1 MTVALYKKMR
11 EEHRFSSVFGLAMQ
25 LKADA
30 MEAEAF
36 LKNKVKSEK

>member
-11 EEHRFSSVFGLAMQ
+11 EEHRFSSVMGLALQ

-30 MEAEAF
+30 MEAESY
-36 LKNKVKSEK
+36 LKEQSEE